1 MSSKHNLST
10 TRTEDPPR
18 EKEEVDQGLSL
29 HHHTSARPG
38 IIPAPSH
45 FSSVDGSSQ
54 RMEPCGREMC
64 STIGHQ
70 ALSGFRA
77 KLISLPEMLIV
88 VILNLR
94 VITTLEVV
102 DQITCISDIYIMIQ
116 NSKIFIAWR

>member
-1 MSSKHNLST
+1 
-10 TRTEDPPR
+10 
-18 EKEEVDQGLSL
+18 
-29 HHHTSARPG
+29 
-38 IIPAPSH
+38 
-45 FSSVDGSSQ
+45 
-54 RMEPCGREMC
+54 MEPCGREMC

-102 DQITCISDIYIMIQ
+102 DQISCISDIYMMIQ
-116 NSKIFIAWR
+116 NSKIFTGWR

>member
-10 TRTEDPPR
+10 TRMEDPPL
-18 EKEEVDQGLSL
+18 EKEEVDLGLSL

-45 FSSVDGSSQ
+45 FSSVDGSSEK
-54 RMEPCGREMC
+54 MEPCGRE
-64 STIGHQ
+64 

-77 KLISLPEMLIV
+77 KLISQPEMLLL

-102 DQITCISDIYIMIQ
+102 DQIS
-116 NSKIFIAWR
+116 

>member
-1 MSSKHNLST
+1 
-10 TRTEDPPR
+10 
-18 EKEEVDQGLSL
+18 
-29 HHHTSARPG
+29 
-38 IIPAPSH
+38 
-45 FSSVDGSSQ
+45 
-54 RMEPCGREMC
+54 ME
-64 STIGHQ
+64 
-70 ALSGFRA
+70 ALSGIRA